1 MKEEKGKVAN
11 AAKWPWETPAPVVP
25 RWFAKPVPVEIPA
38 EVRIYRFYE
47 EAVAHIT
54 DGGLDKFVTVPLFAV
69 DEERQIVKGALVA
82 EAGDGS
88 AILVY
93 FAPTCLGT
101 DRLVVEHSI
110 AAKWANQA
118 NKRKESNAAV

>member
-1 MKEEKGKVAN
+1 MKEGNKKAAN
-11 AAKWPWETPAPVVP
+11 EAKWPWETPAPVVP

-38 EVRIYRFYE
+38 EIRVYRFFE

-54 DGGLDKFVTVPLFAV
+54 DGGLDKFVTVPMFAA

-93 FAPTCLGT
+93 FAPTSLGA
-101 DRLVVEHSI
+101 DRISVEHWL
-110 AAKWANQA
+110 AAKWAN
-118 NKRKESNAAV
+118 NRKESNAAV

>member
-1 MKEEKGKVAN
+1 MKEETEKTAKQE
-11 AAKWPWETPAPVVP
+11 KWPWETPAPATP
-25 RWFAKPVPVEIPA
+25 NWFAKSIRVEIPA
-38 EVRIYRFYE
+38 EIQVYPFFE

-54 DGGLDKFVTVPLFAV
+54 DGGLDKFVTVPIFTV

-82 EAGDGS
+82 ETGDGS

-101 DRLVVEHSI
+101 DRLTVEHST
-110 AAKWANQA
+110 AAKWARQG
-118 NKRKESNAAV
+118 KKSNAAV